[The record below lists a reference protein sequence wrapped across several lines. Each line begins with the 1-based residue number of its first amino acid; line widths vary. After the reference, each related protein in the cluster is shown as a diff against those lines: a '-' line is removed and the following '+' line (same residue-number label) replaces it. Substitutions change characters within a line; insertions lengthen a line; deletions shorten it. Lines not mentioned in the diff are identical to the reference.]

1 MKIKKPTVGPIVG
14 YTSAGQARIWLRGE
28 FQKTPD
34 GYRRCF
40 GAIRLRKH
48 GAPAFGNPLFVKL
61 PPYFDMT
68 GVCAFTSLQPD
79 TVYEYQ
85 AGWFFAE
92 TELTNLD
99 GTQDLDWTE
108 VQQQTLRFQT
118 GSMNPSQPRSYA
130 FGSCRYLLRLFGGA
144 FFDERGD
151 KVFRSILDQ
160 HQEPHSQIHGVIMAG
175 DQIYA
180 DDLNFVSP
188 DVAIDEYL
196 SRYRTVF
203 SQNNVREL
211 MSRVPTYMILDDH
224 EIEDNWPSKATDKDW
239 LTLYPSAI
247 HAYQIYQCSH
257 SPLFS
262 LNDDNRLT
270 GTLDRFWYTF
280 QDGCCDCFVMD
291 TRTERRWSENP
302 KHRKMINR
310 RQMEA
315 LLLWLNDGSGRVKL
329 VVTAVPFFPDM
340 ESDSD
345 DKWSGFVDERTE
357 VLDFIRKNRIR
368 KVVFLSGDVHCSF
381 SVELKHA
388 SDPSFKVISVIS
400 SSFFWPYPHMDDSDF
415 ILNGTLKTTSHQ
427 KYRVVDPSPVHS
439 TDNFARLDISPES
452 IAISFFERKGGQLG
466 ETKRRKFGPK

>member
-1 MKIKKPTVGPIVG
+1 MKIRRPTVGPIVG
-14 YTSAGQARIWLRGE
+14 HASGGQSRVWLRGE

-34 GYRRCF
+34 GYGRCF
-40 GAIRLRKH
+40 GVVRLRIQ
-48 GAPAFGNPLFVKL
+48 GDSSFGDPIFVKL

-68 GVCAFTSLQPD
+68 GVCVFSGLQPD

-92 TELTNLD
+92 TELANLD
-99 GTQDLDWTE
+99 ATQGLDWTD
-108 VQQQTLRFQT
+108 VQLPALTFRT
-118 GSMNPSQPRSYA
+118 GSINSEQPRSYA

-160 HQEPHSQIHGVIMAG
+160 HSSGTSQIHAVIMAG

-188 DVAIDEYL
+188 DDATDEYFT
-196 SRYRTVF
+196 RYQAVF
-203 SQNNVREL
+203 GQKHIRDL

-224 EIEDNWPSKATDKDW
+224 EIEDNWPNKATEKDW

-247 HAYQIYQCSH
+247 HAYQVYQCSH

-262 LNDDNRLT
+262 LDESDRLT

-302 KHRKMINR
+302 KKRRMISR

-315 LLLWLNDGSGRVKL
+315 LLTWLNDGSGRVKL
-329 VVTAVPFFPDM
+329 VVTSVPFFPDM

-345 DKWSGFVDERTE
+345 DKWCGFLDERTE
-357 VLDFIRKNRIR
+357 VLDFIRENEIR

-381 SVELKHA
+381 SVELKHS
-388 SDPSFKVISVIS
+388 SDSSFKVISVVS
-400 SSFFWPYPHMDDSDF
+400 SSFFWPYPHMEDSDF
-415 ILNGTLKTTSHQ
+415 VFKGKLKATSKQ
-427 KYRVVDPSPVHS
+427 TYRVVDPSPVHS

-452 IAISFFERKGGQLG
+452 IAISFFERKGEQLG
-466 ETKRRKFGPK
+466 EVQTRRF